1 MNSRAAVI
9 AITRLAGAEPRNDQ
23 DLVAVEAPLTVTLA
37 HPADT
42 GVRSLGVLMRTP
54 GDDRDLVLGLLH
66 AESIVRT
73 MADVVAIEDRTDDSR
88 DTVHVTLAASV
99 DASVLPG
106 ERPLPMTSACGLCG
120 RLSVQAI
127 DRRGRTGET
136 PRFAAALLASL
147 PARLRSGQA
156 VFAETGGLHAAAI
169 FDANGER
176 LALAEDVGRH
186 NAVDKVVGALL
197 REGRLPATGAAL
209 VVSGRVAFEIV
220 QKAAIA
226 GAGVLV
232 AVGAPSSL
240 AVDAARAAGLSLVG
254 FARDGG
260 FNIYS
265 GAEAVD
271 VTSSASAERPR
282 PPSDPRR

>member
-1 MNSRAAVI
+1 
-9 AITRLAGAEPRNDQ
+9 
-23 DLVAVEAPLTVTLA
+23 
-37 HPADT
+37 
-42 GVRSLGVLMRTP
+42 
-54 GDDRDLVLGLLH
+54 
-66 AESIVRT
+66 

-88 DTVHVTLAASV
+88 DTMHVTLAASV
-99 DASVLPG
+99 DVTVLPG

-127 DRRGRTGET
+127 DRRGRTGQT
-136 PRFAAALLASL
+136 PRFPAALLASL
-147 PARLRSGQA
+147 PARLRGGQA
-156 VFAETGGLHAAAI
+156 VFAETGGLHAAAM

-197 REGRLPATGAAL
+197 REGLLPATGAAL

-240 AVDAARAAGLSLVG
+240 AVDAARAAGLTLVG

-265 GAEAVD
+265 GAETVD
-271 VTSSASAERPR
+271 VTSSASGERPR